1 MRTILYTTIIFICAA
16 FNSLFAQSSST
27 LVKTIDNKGAVVIV
41 ANLQGKVTVKE
52 TDTKFLRITTS
63 IEATNIA
70 EDMLQRLITAGRYTI
85 QADVDASGNC
95 ILTMPSISKRVVI
108 KGLDLV
114 DVLSFEIEMPKGMSF
129 QNKSTVA
136 DAPAM

>member
-27 LVKTIDNKGAVVIV
+27 LVKTIDNKGAVAIV

-52 TDTKFLRITTS
+52 TDAKFLRITTS

-70 EDMLQRLITAGRYTI
+70 EDMLQRLINAGRYTI

-108 KGLDLV
+108 KGVDLV
-114 DVLSFEIEMPKGMSF
+114 DVLSFEIELPKGMSF

>member
-16 FNSLFAQSSST
+16 FNSLFAQSSSS
-27 LVKTIDNKGAVVIV
+27 LVKTIDNKGAAVVV

-70 EDMLQRLITAGRYTI
+70 EDMLQRLINAGRYTI

-95 ILTMPSISKRVVI
+95 ILTMPAFSKRVVI
-108 KGLDLV
+108 KGVDLV

>member
-16 FNSLFAQSSST
+16 LNSLFAQSSSA
-27 LVKTIDNKGAVVIV
+27 LVKTIDNKGAVVVV

-70 EDMLQRLITAGRYTI
+70 EDMLQRLINAGRYTI

-108 KGLDLV
+108 KGVDLV
-114 DVLSFEIEMPKGMSF
+114 DVLSFEIELPKGMSF